1 MKEPVRYVLQD
12 GYVSGVAFGTP
23 FELNSSHPTFGAM
36 VRALKRE
43 QWMRVPKLI
52 SQAASLSGLRNG
64 SVRVRGGVVYYK
76 GRPVHTTL
84 TKRILQLVEK
94 RKSAAPLLKFMDNL
108 YQNPSPDSVNELYDW
123 LMRSNLPITDD
134 GCFMAYKAV
143 TGDYKDKHTGTI
155 DNAVGQVAAMP
166 RTDVDPVREHECSRG
181 LHFCSLAYVRSF
193 YSDGDKLLGVKINPR
208 DVVSIPKDYNYSKGR
223 TWRYEVVMEIADAD
237 PVVAG
242 KAESVIFQTL
252 VLPVERDRRK
262 LLAKVLAHPVIKRAI
277 ARRKLKAKNLRKGT
291 LGRLTKLYARL
302 PLVAPPQPSKL
313 AENPI
318 KVARLQ
324 AGLSTAEVAE
334 AAGTTTKAIRDAERF
349 ALVGQ
354 GKADAILAGIAKAAK
369 NKPVYAGVDL
379 AQREPVGETS

>member
-1 MKEPVRYVLQD
+1 MKEPVKYVLQD
-12 GYVSGVAFGTP
+12 DYVSGVAFGVP
-23 FELNSSHPTFGAM
+23 FSLNSSHPTFGAM
-36 VRALKRE
+36 VRALRRG
-43 QWMRVPKLI
+43 QWVRVPKLI
-52 SQAASLSGLRNG
+52 SQAARLSDLRNG
-64 SVRVRGGVVYYK
+64 SVQVRGGSVYYK

-94 RKSAAPLLKFMDNL
+94 GKSAAPLLRFMDNL
-108 YQNPSPDSVNELYDW
+108 HQNPSPDSVNELYDW
-123 LMRSNLPITDD
+123 LMRSNLPVTDD

-143 TGDYKDKHTGTI
+143 TGDYKDKHTGTV

-166 RTDVDPVREHECSRG
+166 RKAVDPVRENECSFG
-181 LHFCSLAYVRSF
+181 LHFCSLAYVKSF
-193 YSDGDKLLGVKINPR
+193 FSDGDKLLGVKINPR
-208 DVVSIPKDYNYSKGR
+208 DVVSIPRDYNFSKGR

-237 PVVAG
+237 PVIAG
-242 KAESVIFQTL
+242 KAESVVFQTL

-277 ARRKLKAKNLRKGT
+277 AKRKLKAKNLRKGT
-291 LGRLTKLYARL
+291 LGRLTKIYAGL

-313 AENPI
+313 TENPI

-334 AAGTTTKAIRDAERF
+334 AAGTSTKEIRDAERF

-354 GKADAILAGIAKAAK
+354 AKTDRILAGIARAAK
-369 NKPVYAGVDL
+369 NKPAHAGLDL
-379 AQREPVGETS
+379 AQREDVAVS